1 MKMKTADSLPLGC
14 LVMAAGNAA
23 RFGANKLTADFRG
36 KPLIAHALDAIP
48 QAEFSRV
55 LIVTQYDEVAALA
68 RRSGCEVLMND
79 HPERGQSESIRLGI
93 AALEDC
99 RGVCCMVA
107 DQPLLRRESI
117 SRALALFRSQPD
129 KLVALSHGGVRGN
142 PCIFPARLFPE
153 LAALSGDVGGSAVIR
168 RHAAELLLLEADRAE
183 LTDVDTLEALLELEN
198 NAR

>member
-1 MKMKTADSLPLGC
+1 MKTAQGVSLGC

-36 KPLIAHALDAIP
+36 RPLITHALGAIP
-48 QAEFSRV
+48 RGEFSRV

-68 RRSGCEVLMND
+68 RGAGFEVLMNP

-93 AALEDC
+93 AMLGDC
-99 RGVCCMVA
+99 DGVCCMVA

-117 SRALALFRSQPD
+117 SRALALFRTQPD
-129 KLVALSHGGVRGN
+129 KLVALAHDGARGN

-153 LAALSGDVGGSAVIR
+153 LAALSGDVGGSAVIW
-168 RHAAELLLLEADRAE
+168 RHARELLLCEVGKEE
-183 LTDVDTLEALLELEN
+183 LIDVDTLEALIRLEN